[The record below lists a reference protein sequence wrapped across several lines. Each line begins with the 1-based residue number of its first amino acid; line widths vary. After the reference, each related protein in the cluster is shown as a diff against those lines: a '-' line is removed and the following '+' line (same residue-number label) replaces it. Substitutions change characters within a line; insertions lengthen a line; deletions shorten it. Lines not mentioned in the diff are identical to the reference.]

1 MNFLTKKEK
10 KVLQVIN
17 SYFKENGR
25 MPTVRGLKD
34 ELNEEGMSI
43 KSVGTVSYYL
53 KRLEDK
59 GFIERD
65 SSKNRGIKLTSGIS
79 NDALVDVPILGVA
92 NAGVPTAFADE
103 NLEGFLKISKR
114 ILKGSEG
121 AFAIQVE
128 GDSMNKAKIKG
139 KKIKSG
145 DYVVVDPNDK
155 DYKNGDKVLVVV
167 DGLATVKL
175 FKWIDK
181 NRFGL
186 FPDSSNKKHK
196 PIYLTPEDEFIIN
209 GKIIDVLKG

>member
-17 SYFKENGR
+17 NYFKENGR

-59 GFIERD
+59 GFIKRD

-92 NAGVPTAFADE
+92 NAGSPTAFADE
-103 NLEGFLKISKR
+103 NLEGFLKVSKR
-114 ILKGSEG
+114 ILKGKEG

-128 GDSMNKAKIKG
+128 GDSMNKSKVKG

-167 DGLATVKL
+167 DGLATVKV

-209 GKIIDVLKG
+209 GKVIDVLKG